1 MSRIE
6 KSACTKFEDDLIDW
20 SVQFVQIVQKS
31 TEKKKG
37 KQTSLH
43 FILLYDTQ
51 HAIYLFVSILVRGI
65 FSGLSFRE
73 LSQNHRR
80 VIASAELEGEFRGE
94 KFSSFLLY
102 FFVAVVFVSI
112 FTHLLLDESVHVRF
126 E

>member
-1 MSRIE
+1 MSGIE
-6 KSACTKFEDDLIDW
+6 KSAYKKFEVDLMGLSSSSILC
-20 SVQFVQIVQKS
+20 KKAL
-31 TEKKKG
+31 KKK
-37 KQTSLH
+37 KRKKNFVALH
-43 FILLYDTQ
+43 IIIPQ

-102 FFVAVVFVSI
+102 FFVAVVVFVGI
-112 FTHLLLDESVHVRF
+112 FHILLDESVHVRF
-126 E
+126 Q

>member
-1 MSRIE
+1 MV
-6 KSACTKFEDDLIDW
+6 L
-20 SVQFVQIVQKS
+20 
-31 TEKKKG
+31 
-37 KQTSLH
+37 LH
-43 FILLYDTQ
+43 T
-51 HAIYLFVSILVRGI
+51 HARLLFVSILVRGI

-102 FFVAVVFVSI
+102 FFVAVVLFGVI
-112 FTHLLLDESVHVRF
+112 FHLLLDESVHVRF